1 MSPDFFLATVVV
13 TTVMLKSKRFFE
25 QFIQVVVKSISSQ
38 IVDSM
43 HAILKFLYHFY
54 QVYLATIA
62 SFNVDS
68 LQISVHQSRLA
79 QDYLANS

>member
-1 MSPDFFLATVVV
+1 
-13 TTVMLKSKRFFE
+13 MLKSKRFFK

-43 HAILKFLYHFY
+43 HATPMFPYHFY

-62 SFNVDS
+62 FSNVDS
-68 LQISVHQSRLA
+68 LQISVRQFRLA